1 MYLYAK
7 DPFEAKYKFLIN
19 KRKITGLNHLMT
31 VKLLFKTRMIWMKF
45 IKWFYT
51 IQIRNV
57 KHLIAFDD
65 MIADMHDN

>member
-45 IKWFYT
+45 IK
-51 IQIRNV
+51 
-57 KHLIAFDD
+57 
-65 MIADMHDN
+65 